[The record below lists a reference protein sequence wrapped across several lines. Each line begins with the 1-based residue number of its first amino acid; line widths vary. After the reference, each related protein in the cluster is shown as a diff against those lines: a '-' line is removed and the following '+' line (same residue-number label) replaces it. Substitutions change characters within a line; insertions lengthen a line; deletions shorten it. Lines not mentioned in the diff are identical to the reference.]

1 MRKILNRINGLISAK
16 IESRV
21 QKGAQDAMLFKCI
34 SKNRINAK
42 IANYEGTGA
51 GVTDKVSERGD
62 SRISA
67 LCNVV
72 SKTSW
77 RYAHAQ
83 CACWERFTE
92 LADAPLRRVKL
103 RIKDVKKL

>member
-21 QKGAQDAMLFKCI
+21 QKGAQDAMLFKCT
-34 SKNRINAK
+34 SKNRISAK

-51 GVTDKVSERGD
+51 GVTDNVSERGD

-72 SKTSW
+72 SKTHRGVTRTLTVHAGRDLLNW
-77 RYAHAQ
+77 RTRP
-83 CACWERFTE
+83 C
-92 LADAPLRRVKL
+92 DA
-103 RIKDVKKL
+103 